1 MTTPGP
7 NPGERPTHPKVK
19 AFLLMVGVL
28 LAVMA
33 LAAMS
38 TFAGH

>member
-1 MTTPGP
+1 MTPPGP
-7 NPGERPTHPKVK
+7 NARERPTHPKVK
-19 AFLLMVGVL
+19 ALLLMLGVL
-28 LAVMA
+28 LAVTA

>member
-1 MTTPGP
+1 MTTPP
-7 NPGERPTHPKVK
+7 PKIGEQPTHPKVK
-19 AFLLMVGVL
+19 ALFLMIGVL
-28 LAVMA
+28 IAVMA

>member
-1 MTTPGP
+1 MGTPGP
-7 NPGERPTHPKVK
+7 NTGERPAHPKAK
-19 AFLLMVGVL
+19 GFLVMVAVL

>member
-1 MTTPGP
+1 MTAPPPKIGQ
-7 NPGERPTHPKVK
+7 RPTHPKAK
-19 AFLLMVGVL
+19 AFFLMIGVL
-28 LAVMA
+28 IAVTG